1 MAEIANPIY
10 PFENHIS
17 VLDLFPKGR
26 VGSGVLNRLLNGFL
40 HFVPIAGVKTL
51 DVDGKVVPDLHEHV
65 PLVSVGH
72 KRDGNPNT
80 AETSSTTN
88 TVQVGLVIG
97 LLRARAGLVNFGNI
111 L

>member
-10 PFENHIS
+10 SFENHIS

-26 VGSGVLNRLLNGFL
+26 VRSGVLDRLLNGFL

-51 DVDGKVVPDLHEHV
+51 DVNGKIVPDLHEHV
-65 PLVSVGH
+65 PLVSVRH

-88 TVQVGLVIG
+88 TVQVSLVIS
-97 LLRARAGLVNFGNI
+97 LLRAGTRLVNFGDI

>member
-10 PFENHIS
+10 SFENHIS

-65 PLVSVGH
+65 PLVSVRH
-72 KRDGNPNT
+72 KRNGNPNT
-80 AETSSTTN
+80 AETPGTTD